1 MVKLRDEKVYLFTD
15 TIVPIQ
21 DMECNTC
28 MLEPGADYSERTMAY
43 SILTAHNTSG
53 TPSRHH
59 LLHYRK
65 ARTEGKLLPLKKVI
79 MWGTEE
85 AARNDPV

>member
-43 SILTAHNTSG
+43 SILTAHNTSD
-53 TPSRHH
+53 SRENPDGCHVPNCRG
-59 LLHYRK
+59 LRFCGVADY
-65 ARTEGKLLPLKKVI
+65 
-79 MWGTEE
+79 
-85 AARNDPV
+85 AAGQRPW